1 MYFRILHDESSGE
14 LSYLLADLDT
24 REAVLID
31 PRGRDLPVL
40 QAMLSERELRLRWV
54 LRTHH
59 HDVLNPGEPGRLAQL
74 GVPVLQGEGRGSA
87 SPVAEGE
94 VLPFGDEVLRVL
106 ATPGHTAGC
115 LSFAWRDR
123 LFCGGLLAVD
133 ACPHQPIPAEPEA
146 LWDSVVR
153 RVFTQPDETLLFAG
167 HERRSRA
174 VSTVLEQR
182 HWHPFFAGLSRDEFL
197 ARVAD
202 LPVTPIPA
210 QTPCLSLPPATPCP
224 IGPGAVLS
232 EQY

>member
-1 MYFRILHDESSGE
+1 MYFRILHDDASGE
-14 LSYLLADLDT
+14 LTYLLADLDA

-40 QAMLSERELRLRWV
+40 LALLSERELRLRWV

-59 HDVLNPGEPGRLAQL
+59 HDSLNPGEPERLAHL
-74 GVPVLQGEGRGSA
+74 GAPVVQGEARGVVSL
-87 SPVAEGE
+87 VAEGE
-94 VLPFGDEVLRVL
+94 VFPFGGELLRAL

-133 ACPHQPIPAEPEA
+133 ACPHQPSPAEPEA

-153 RVFTQPDETLLFAG
+153 RVFTLPDETLLFAG
-167 HERRSRA
+167 HERRARA

-182 HWHPFFAGLSRDEFL
+182 RWHPYFAGVSRDEFL

-202 LPVTPIPA
+202 LPVTPIAVRAHHPSLQQA
-210 QTPCLSLPPATPCP
+210 LAPSGQALS
-224 IGPGAVLS
+224 
-232 EQY
+232 

>member
-1 MYFRILHDESSGE
+1 MYFRILHDDASGE
-14 LSYLLADLDT
+14 LTYLLADLDA

-40 QAMLSERELRLRWV
+40 LALLSERELRLRWV

-59 HDVLNPGEPGRLAQL
+59 HDPLNPGEPERLAHL
-74 GVPVLQGEGRGSA
+74 GAPVVQGETSGGAA
-87 SPVAEGE
+87 SLVIEGA
-94 VLPFGDEVLRVL
+94 VLPFGSELLRVL

-133 ACPHQPIPAEPEA
+133 ACPHQPRPAQPEA

-153 RVFTQPDETLLFAG
+153 RVFTLPDETLLFAG
-167 HERRSRA
+167 HERRARA

-182 HWHPFFAGLSRDEFL
+182 RWHPYFAGASRDEFL

-202 LPVTPIPA
+202 LPATPIRAEPDHA
-210 QTPCLSLPPATPCP
+210 SVLQRRAPSGQALP
-224 IGPGAVLS
+224 
-232 EQY
+232 

>member
-1 MYFRILHDESSGE
+1 MYFRILHDEVSGE
-14 LSYLLADLDT
+14 LSYLLADLDA

-40 QAMLSERELRLRWV
+40 QALLSERELRLRWV

-59 HDVLNPGEPGRLAQL
+59 HDALNPREPGLL
-74 GVPVLQGEGRGSA
+74 GHLGAPVIQGEGSGA
-87 SPVAEGE
+87 AVLVAEGA
-94 VLPFGDEVLRVL
+94 VLPFGGELLRVL

-133 ACPHQPIPAEPEA
+133 ACPHQPSPAQPEA

-182 HWHPFFAGLSRDEFL
+182 RWHPFFAGLSRDEFL
-197 ARVAD
+197 ARVTD
-202 LPVTPIPA
+202 LPNTPNRAAPVPA
-210 QTPCLSLPPATPCP
+210 SVLQRLAPSGSTLS
-224 IGPGAVLS
+224 
-232 EQY
+232 